1 MIIQSSFFD
10 RTSICVFVLILLA
23 STVRADTFHQK
34 TFDSPDMAVEQLLS
48 AIRIDDQQALR
59 DILGE
64 QSSKMLSSGDP
75 VADKINRGDFV
86 KTYEHSH
93 HIVYEGDSR
102 AELEIGDNQWPL
114 PIPMIK
120 TGNHWAFD
128 AGTGKE
134 EILYRHIGR
143 NELSAIQVCL
153 AIVDAERDYSSKD
166 RDEAGVLEYTTR
178 FMSSPG
184 KEDGL
189 YWETHAG
196 EPPSPL
202 GSLLAVAGQDT
213 HKKSN
218 GLTRHYYG
226 YLYKILTRQGA
237 AADGGSYDYIVKGKM
252 IGGFAIIA
260 YPAHYGASGIMSF
273 IVNYDGVVYEK
284 DLGKST
290 ATLAS
295 SLTEFNP
302 TSDWKKHQ

>member
-1 MIIQSSFFD
+1 MTIQSYFFD
-10 RTSICVFVLILLA
+10 RTSISVFVLILL
-23 STVRADTFHQK
+23 SLTVRADTSPPK
-34 TFDSPDMAVEQLLS
+34 TFDSPDMAVEQLVN

-59 DILGE
+59 DIFGE
-64 QSSKMLSSGDP
+64 QSSMLFSSGDP
-75 VADKINRGDFV
+75 VADKINHADFV
-86 KTYEHSH
+86 KNYEHSH

-102 AELEIGDNQWPL
+102 AELEIGDNEWPL

-128 AGTGKE
+128 ADTGKE

-166 RDEAGVLEYTTR
+166 RSAAGTLEYTTR
-178 FMSSPG
+178 FVSSPG

-202 GSLLAVAGQDT
+202 GPLLAFAGQDT

-237 AADGGSYDYIVKGKM
+237 AADGGSYDYIANGRM
-252 IGGFAIIA
+252 IGGFAVIA
-260 YPAHYGASGIMSF
+260 YPAHYGTSGIMSF
-273 IVNYDGVVYEK
+273 IVNHDGVVYEK

-290 ATLAS
+290 ASIAS
-295 SLTEFNP
+295 SLAVFNP